1 MTHRWLRPFPIALGL
16 MCATMFTA
24 AQVHAHSQPYSWID
38 LAATPDSLVGEL
50 TAHVVDV
57 AHELGA
63 VAPESLASVS
73 GLGAH
78 AAAVR
83 EVFARRLDLRAE
95 DVRLAGTIG
104 AIVYLP
110 EKNALRVQVAFAR
123 PHSSSLEVHGPLF
136 VWEDTHETYVNL
148 RASGRLEVQDL
159 LDHTHTQATWLTGEK
174 RDLGRVV
181 LRFVREGIHHIFIGP
196 DHILFILGLLLLGG
210 SLRQLLRIVTAFTI
224 AHSLT
229 LVAATL
235 GWLQPPA
242 RVIEPLIAL
251 SIIVVGIENL
261 LAKRQHRDWRAP
273 LAFGFGLVHGFGF
286 ASVLRELALPAEAL
300 GGALVS
306 FNVGVELGQMAI
318 VVIAAPTLATLRRW
332 RPAWSPGILQ
342 GGSLVVIAAGAFW
355 LVERLLAH

>member
-1 MTHRWLRPFPIALGL
+1 MGFV
-16 MCATMFTA
+16 A
-24 AQVHAHSQPYSWID
+24 ARAHAHSQPYSWID
-38 LAATPDSLVGEL
+38 LVAKPDSLVGEV

-57 AHELGA
+57 AHELGG

-73 GLGAH
+73 GLARQ
-78 AAAVR
+78 ASAVR
-83 EVFARRLDLRAE
+83 GVFARRLDLRAE
-95 DVRLAGTIG
+95 DERLTGSFG
-104 AIVYLP
+104 AIAYLP
-110 EKNALRVQVAFAR
+110 EKSALRVRVAFAR
-123 PHSSSLEVHGPLF
+123 PPTPSLEVHGPLF
-136 VWEDTHETYVNL
+136 DWEDTHETYVNL
-148 RASGRLEVQDL
+148 RVGDRLEVQDL
-159 LDHTHTQATWLTGEK
+159 LDHTHTRATWVTGEK

-181 LRFVREGIHHIFIGP
+181 LRFVREGVHHIFIGP

-229 LVAATL
+229 LAVATL

-242 RVIEPLIAL
+242 RVVEPLIAL

-261 LAKRQHRDWRAP
+261 LAEQRHRDWRAP

-286 ASVLRELALPAEAL
+286 ASVLRELSLPADAL

-318 VVIAAPTLATLRRW
+318 VVVAAPLLAWLRRW
-332 RPAWSPGILQ
+332 RPAWSPGILR
-342 GGSLVVIAAGAFW
+342 GGSLVVIAAGAYW

>member
-1 MTHRWLRPFPIALGL
+1 MMRGQPRSLAFALVL
-16 MCATMFTA
+16 ACAVGPSA
-24 AQVHAHSQPYSWID
+24 APVHAHSQPYSWID
-38 LAATPDSLVGEL
+38 LVATADSLRGEV

-63 VAPESLASVS
+63 VAPESLASVR
-73 GLGAH
+73 GLA
-78 AAAVR
+78 AREAAVR
-83 EVFARRLDLRAE
+83 GVFARRLDLRAE
-95 DVRLAGTIG
+95 DERLTGTFG
-104 AIVYLP
+104 AVTYLP
-110 EKNALRVQVAFAR
+110 EKNALRVPVAYAR
-123 PHSSSLEVHGPLF
+123 PHAASLEVHGPLF
-136 VWEDTHETYVNL
+136 DWEDTHETYVNL
-148 RASGRLEVQDL
+148 RVGGRLEVQDL
-159 LDHTHTQATWLTGEK
+159 LDHSHTRATWITGEK

-181 LRFVREGIHHIFIGP
+181 LRFVREGLHHIFIGP

-261 LAKRQHRDWRAP
+261 LAEQRHRDWRAR

-286 ASVLRELALPAEAL
+286 ASVLRELSLPADAL

-318 VVIAAPTLATLRRW
+318 VVIAAPALAWVRSRRPGW
-332 RPAWSPGILQ
+332 APGILR
-342 GGSLVVIAAGAFW
+342 GGSLVVIAAGAYW